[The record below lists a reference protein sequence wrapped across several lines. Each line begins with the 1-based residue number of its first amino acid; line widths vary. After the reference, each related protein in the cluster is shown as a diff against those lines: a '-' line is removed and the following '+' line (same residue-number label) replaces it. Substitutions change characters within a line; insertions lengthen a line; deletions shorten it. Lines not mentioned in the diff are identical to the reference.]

1 MLLLGTSN
9 AFNLSIVDQTVKQE
23 QFSRLQRI
31 DTIAPATLI
40 LNYHEGAT
48 MMNSLV
54 LNWQHKLVFIHFID
68 IRLLNSWQNATINIV
83 MNS

>member
-54 LNWQHKLVFIHFID
+54 LN
-68 IRLLNSWQNATINIV
+68 
-83 MNS
+83 